1 LKSYC
6 ERPVSGRTLGDNP
19 TMKAWV
25 VLTLF
30 LVGAGTL
37 LAKHPTTAIQVQV
50 KNQKNAPVER
60 AAVIL
65 DFLSTH
71 RQVFKLGRREPIHW
85 EVRTNMEGIARFPTI
100 PQGTI
105 RVQVIAK
112 DYQTFGKKFDVDDP
126 QKTIDVTLNPPQ
138 KQYTIY
144 GPSSDTSEPHKQ

>member
-1 LKSYC
+1 
-6 ERPVSGRTLGDNP
+6 
-19 TMKAWV
+19 M
-25 VLTLF
+25 TLF
-30 LVGAGTL
+30 LLGTMTL
-37 LAKHPTTAIQVQV
+37 LAKHPTTTIQVRVTDQRG
-50 KNQKNAPVER
+50 KAVER

-85 EVRTNMEGIARFPTI
+85 EVRTNMEGVARFPSI

-112 DYQTFGKKFDVDDP
+112 DYQTFGNKFDVDDP
-126 QKTIDVTLNPPQ
+126 QKTIDIKLNPPQ

-144 GPSSDTSEPHKQ
+144 GPSSDTSEPRKQ

>member
-1 LKSYC
+1 
-6 ERPVSGRTLGDNP
+6 
-19 TMKAWV
+19 MKAWA

-30 LVGAGTL
+30 LLGAMTL
-37 LAKHPTTAIQVQV
+37 LAKHPTTEVQVQV
-50 KNQKNAPVER
+50 KNERGAPVER

-85 EVRTNMEGIARFPTI
+85 EVRTNMEGIARFPSI

-112 DYQTFGKKFDVDDP
+112 NYQTFGKKFDVDDP

-144 GPSSDTSEPHKQ
+144 GPSTDTSEPHKQ